1 MPRAEGRERE
11 CVCVFVHLCGRKE
24 DWERDRARKQPLGC
38 LLLTLSSWGGGCSPI
53 PPQIQ
58 GGARFPFPTSCTD
71 PWPPNHC
78 QMCPCCWIFPASPW
92 PLFPPSFFPS
102 GTPSTP
108 ADQVHP
114 PFSPPALGAPFGA
127 GNGLY
132 LVSSPGNPGS
142 GRKGP
147 GSLAC
152 SCSHLPYIQEWL
164 KSQGFLHPDS

>member
-1 MPRAEGRERE
+1 MWVGVSGQRTGDTNLMAVMELQRTVIKEKRKTIAWSRRKRE

-53 PPQIQ
+53 PPRIQ

-78 QMCPCCWIFPASPW
+78 QMCPCCWIFPASPR

-102 GTPSTP
+102 GTRSTP

-114 PFSPPALGAPFGA
+114 PFSPPALGAPFRA
-127 GNGLY
+127 GNG
-132 LVSSPGNPGS
+132 
-142 GRKGP
+142 
-147 GSLAC
+147 
-152 SCSHLPYIQEWL
+152 HI
-164 KSQGFLHPDS
+164 